1 MAGRGLAEARSIN
14 TAWQTISAKRRA
26 FARAAALYGGVA
38 IWTLLVWTLLAAATK
53 PIFFPAPM
61 AVLQAGVDLFADG
74 SLVEYILISYERIL
88 SGWLIGSLVAVPIG
102 LLVGRIRLV
111 RAIVEPY
118 IHFFRFIPPI
128 AFVTLSLIWF
138 GLGEASKVALII
150 YTTTFV
156 VILNTL
162 AGVLSVEKEKIR
174 AGQCLGASNRQ
185 ILLHIVI
192 PATIPYIITGMRLA
206 MGNSF
211 MTVVSAEMLAARSG
225 IGYLIFNA
233 RLFMKTDQI
242 FVGIMTLGVMGI
254 IADLLFRLLVS
265 RFAYRYSVKM

>member
-1 MAGRGLAEARSIN
+1 MATGGLAEESTRGTDWRSI
-14 TAWQTISAKRRA
+14 SARRA
-26 FARAAALYGGVA
+26 AVIRVVLLYGGIAV
-38 IWTLLVWTLLAAATK
+38 WTLLVWMLLAAATK
-53 PIFFPAPM
+53 PIFFPTPI
-61 AVLQAGVDLFADG
+61 AVLKAGAELLADG
-74 SLVEYILISYERIL
+74 SLVEYILASYGRIL
-88 SGWLIGSLVAVPIG
+88 SGWLVGSLVAIPIG

-111 RAIVEPY
+111 RSIIEPY

-138 GLGEASKVALII
+138 GLGETSKIALII

-174 AGQCLGASNRQ
+174 AGQCLGASSRQ

-192 PATIPYIITGMRLA
+192 PATIPYIITGMRLG

-211 MTVVSAEMLAARSG
+211 MTVVAAEMLAARSG

-242 FVGIMTLGVMGI
+242 FVGIITLGVMGI
-254 IADLLFRLLVS
+254 IADFLFRLLVS
-265 RFAYRYSVKM
+265 RFAYRYSIKM